1 MEEVKN
7 ILGKII
13 YGCLFVVVLPYLLI
27 LWAGATDNLVQIP
40 VPDYPYIG
48 LLNVGIGL
56 YFIFSGMFS
65 LWYYGEGLPMNAYP
79 PDKFVSKGVYSF
91 TSHPIYLGSI
101 LVSFGLSIWVKSS
114 SGFWLVSPLFL
125 FMIVAYVL
133 GFEKEK
139 TEKLFG
145 VQTFKP
151 FLSLAEGNSQ
161 STNLKSKLATFI
173 LIFIPW
179 LILYEAF
186 VFIGNP
192 MVAISTNTILDEYI
206 PLIDFTIIAY
216 SSVYIFTLL
225 VPFILKT
232 NEQLRNFTID
242 AWLSMIIVFSIYFCL
257 PFVVE
262 QREFSFS
269 SCWTELIKLERSMDS
284 AAAAFPSYHVMWA
297 LLSAKYYTQ
306 ILSTLKT
313 AFFFI
318 ATLISMSCLTTGN
331 HTILDVLAGLAVY
344 FIIEYRIALWFAAK
358 NKAEKIANTWIEW
371 RYRNVRFIHHG
382 IYAGLA
388 SLIGA
393 FLISSFLHDF
403 RFITT
408 MSLTLSAILG
418 AALWAQFIEGSPKLQ
433 RPYSF
438 YGSIVGTGFAVIT
451 LGVYTPLEASILA
464 GALVMAAPWVQMIGR
479 LRCLVQGCCHGCQT
493 SPKMGIQFHHPMSRV
508 NKISELSGR
517 FLHPTQ
523 LYSMIANFITGVFL
537 IRFYFLEMPINFLVG
552 FYFIANGLFRFV
564 EESLRGE
571 AQTPYWL
578 RMRIYQC
585 FALLSI
591 FIGALITCISH
602 KTTLVFRFSNESLL
616 TAIVAA
622 VITAIAYGLDFPKSN
637 KRFARLVE

>member
-145 VQTFKP
+145 VQAFKP

-192 MVAISTNTILDEYI
+192 MVAISTNTMLDEYI

-591 FIGALITCISH
+591 FIGALITCVSH

>member
-192 MVAISTNTILDEYI
+192 MVAISTNTMLDEYI

-451 LGVYTPLEASILA
+451 LGVYTPLETSILA

-616 TAIVAA
+616 TGIVAA